1 MADTPEDASDD
12 ETTGERFRKF
22 LEGLTE
28 EARDFTRRRPVEG
41 LLLSFIAGMVVSDL
55 LRRNR

>member
-1 MADTPEDASDD
+1 VADTPDDAS
-12 ETTGERFRKF
+12 GEDTAGESFRKF